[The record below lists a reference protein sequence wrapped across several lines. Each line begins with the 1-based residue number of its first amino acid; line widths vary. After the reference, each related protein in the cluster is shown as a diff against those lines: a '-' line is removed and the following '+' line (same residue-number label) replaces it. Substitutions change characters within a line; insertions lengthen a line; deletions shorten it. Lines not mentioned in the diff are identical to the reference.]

1 MRRRRVSV
9 LLVSVFVFTVTA
21 CVATALASAPLVGQL
36 PKGPTTTVSA
46 PAQSYVAV
54 ALNRGESGLVWRLAR
69 AYNANVVVERLE
81 RNVGSLTVWVFQTV
95 RPGST
100 TVRFALTNGERPK
113 AYQAASYRIVVR
125 PR

>member
-1 MRRRRVSV
+1 M
-9 LLVSVFVFTVTA
+9 
-21 CVATALASAPLVGQL
+21 
-36 PKGPTTTVSA
+36 
-46 PAQSYVAV
+46 
-54 ALNRGESGLVWRLAR
+54 ALNRGESGLVWRLTR
-69 AYNANVVVERLE
+69 PYNSNVVLEKLE